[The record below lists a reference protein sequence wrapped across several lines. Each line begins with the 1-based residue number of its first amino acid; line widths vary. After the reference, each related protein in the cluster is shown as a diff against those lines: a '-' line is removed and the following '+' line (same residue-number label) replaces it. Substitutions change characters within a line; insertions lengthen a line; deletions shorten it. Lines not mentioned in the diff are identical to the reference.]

1 MILEKVLENQK
12 KCGIMYYVNLEFTGT
27 LERDFTMDNRE
38 RFYNILEGVYEKV
51 RLKKDF
57 TLSVDERRFLIQYS
71 QELGASYEDAKKRS
85 QEVGVDLEEYVGF
98 YKGLLNLYLVSGAVN
113 PEVDRIGLELD
124 EAFNK

>member
-12 KCGIMYYVNLEFTGT
+12 KCGIMCYVNLEFTGT

-38 RFYNILEGVYEKV
+38 KFYNTLEGVYEKV
-51 RLKKDF
+51 RLKKDVV
-57 TLSVDERRFLIQYS
+57 LSPEEKEQMKEYAKK
-71 QELGASYEDAKKRS
+71 LGASYEDAKKRS